1 MAKVLIGLGTNM
13 GLRESNLQD
22 AIHAFSLVPDISV
35 VSASPVFETAPIGYA
50 DQQDF
55 YNAVLMI
62 ETELSPHAILG
73 VCLGI
78 EATMG
83 RKRQIKNGPRVLD
96 LDVLI
101 YENVRLDTHELTV
114 PHPRMLER
122 RFVLQPM
129 KELFPA
135 GRALGVTFTEEL
147 QNVQDQEIR
156 PTGLRLEV

>member
-22 AIHAFSLVPDISV
+22 AVRAFGLVPDISI
-35 VSASPVFETAPIGYA
+35 VSVSSVFETAPIGYD

-55 YNAVLMI
+55 YNAVLLI
-62 ETELSPHAILG
+62 ETELSPHAVLG

-78 EATMG
+78 EAGMG

-101 YENVRLDTHELTV
+101 YENVRMDTHELTV
-114 PHPRMLER
+114 PHPRILER

-129 KELFPA
+129 KELFPS
-135 GRALGVTFTEEL
+135 GRALGVPFTEEL
-147 QNVQDQEIR
+147 QNVKEQEIR
-156 PTGLRLEV
+156 PTGINLEL